1 MTDQNPRLG
10 IAMMVAV
17 TFIFAAQDGISRH
30 LAGAYNVYFVVM
42 VRYWAFALFVL
53 GMAARSP
60 GGLRR
65 AIRSRH
71 PWLQAGRGILLVLEI
86 YVAIIAF
93 VKLGLVESHSVF
105 ISYPLIVAA
114 LSGPVLGEKV
124 GWRRW
129 TAIGI
134 GFVGVLIILQPGSGV
149 FRPEALYP
157 LAGAVM
163 FAIYALATRWVARD
177 DTSEV
182 SFFWTGIAGA
192 ITATLGGIWF
202 WQSMSAGDWG
212 WMGLLCLT
220 AIAGHWLMIKAY
232 EIAEAS
238 ALQPIAYLQLVFG
251 AIFGITIFG
260 DVLRP
265 NVALGA
271 AITVGAGLFTIWRA
285 RRQMLAER
293 ARRKA

>member
-1 MTDQNPRLG
+1 MTEQNTRLG
-10 IAMMVAV
+10 VAMMVAV

-30 LAGAYNVYFVVM
+30 LAGAYNVYLVVM
-42 VRYWAFALFVL
+42 IRYWVFALFVL
-53 GMAARSP
+53 GLALRSA
-60 GGLRR
+60 GGLKGALRTK
-65 AIRSRH
+65 H
-71 PWLQAGRGILLVLEI
+71 PLMQSLRGVLLVLEI
-86 YVAIIAF
+86 WVAIIAF
-93 VKLGLVESHSVF
+93 VKLGLVESHSIF

-129 TAIGI
+129 LAIGT
-134 GFVGVLIILQPGSGV
+134 GFVGVTIILAPGSGV
-149 FRPEALYP
+149 FRPEALIP
-157 LAGAVM
+157 LAGAIM

-177 DTSEV
+177 DSGEV
-182 SFFWTGIAGA
+182 SFFWTGITGA
-192 ITATLGGIWF
+192 ITATAGGIWF
-202 WQSMSAGDWG
+202 WQPMSAGDWG
-212 WMGLLCLT
+212 WMSLLCLT
-220 AIAGHWLMIKAY
+220 AIAGHWLMIRAY

-271 AITVGAGLFTIWRA
+271 AVTVGAGLFTLWRA
-285 RRQMLAER
+285 RRA
-293 ARRKA
+293 ARR